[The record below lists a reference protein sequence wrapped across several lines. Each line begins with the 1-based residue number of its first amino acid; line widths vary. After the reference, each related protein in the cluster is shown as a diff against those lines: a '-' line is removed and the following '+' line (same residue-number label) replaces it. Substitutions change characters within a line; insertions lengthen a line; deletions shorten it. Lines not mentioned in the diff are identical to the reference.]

1 MTHDAANSPWP
12 FFAPIGLFLV
22 LFGLAL
28 GVPILSIGGLV
39 GLIIAA
45 GGWFVDAN
53 REWRSLEPAPA
64 LAHAGGSHAV
74 RIGERDVEPE
84 GPWVRFRPVLG
95 LYFGLV
101 LTAAMAAW
109 IPALPTTASASGGGT
124 GGAGGPTATVTNGSV
139 AITAKDL
146 AFSAATI
153 EAPAGQAFH
162 IAFTNSD
169 TLPHNIAIYDS
180 KAMANTLFRG
190 DVVQGPSSA
199 DYSVPALPAGT
210 YWFQCDVHPGAMFG
224 TLVVK

>member
-1 MTHDAANSPWP
+1 MTHEAANSPWP

-28 GVPILSIGGLV
+28 GVPVVALGGVV

-53 REWRSLEPAPA
+53 REWRDLESSAA
-64 LAHAGGSHAV
+64 LAVGGSQPILAAV
-74 RIGERDVEPE
+74 GGEEE
-84 GPWVRFRPVLG
+84 GPWTRFRPVLG
-95 LYFGLV
+95 LYLALGLTV
-101 LTAAMAAW
+101 ALAAW
-109 IPALPTTASASGGGT
+109 IPALPTTAAAA
-124 GGAGGPTATVTNGSV
+124 AGGDARAGGTATVASGTV
-139 AITAKDL
+139 DITASNLK
-146 AFSAATI
+146 FSVATI
-153 EAPAGQAFH
+153 EAPAGTPFH

-169 TLPHNIAIYDS
+169 SLPHNLAIYDS
-180 KAMANTLFRG
+180 KQLAKMLFRG

-199 DYSVPALPAGT
+199 DYAVPALPAGT